1 MSPNHEWEREQE
13 RVDEVVQ
20 EIEQKIEDIN
30 DRAGDVKEEVIGLRE
45 TFWEDVTVNID
56 EPDDIMETYNSL
68 RQQAELLGE
77 RERSHKHV
85 YDQMKTLRRMEH
97 SPYFGRVDFTED
109 NEQETDQVYIG
120 ISSLMDRN
128 DENFLVYDWRAPI
141 SSLYYDYS
149 PGPAEYETPEGTI
162 EGNMDVKRQ
171 YIIRQG
177 QIKGMFDTGIT
188 IGDELLQEV
197 LGNRANTQMKSIVA
211 TIQKEQ
217 NQIIRYDR
225 RPYLVVQG
233 VAGSGKTSAALQ
245 RVAYLLYQ
253 YRTKITADQM
263 MLFSPNP
270 MFNSYVANVL
280 PELGEENIE
289 QTTFQE
295 YMAYRLESRLNF
307 EDAYDQLEYLLTAEQ
322 NDAYQ
327 TRLEGVKYKATLQFK
342 NDVDQYAESLS
353 EDGLV
358 FKNIKFRGATI
369 VSKENIHDYF
379 YNLDSFI
386 SMPNRLE
393 MVAEWL
399 IKQVEAFE
407 KKERSK
413 EWVEEEIELLGKEE
427 LLKIHQKLQAGYR
440 GNSETF
446 DDAIQEKKI
455 LSKAI
460 VKKYTKPI
468 KRKINE
474 LKFLNMKAIYTSFFH
489 SETGLSEKAA
499 KGTRENIES
508 GNLFYEDVTPF
519 LYLEDLIKGTH
530 VYTHIRY
537 LFIDE
542 AQDYSPFQFAF
553 LKKLFPYSRMTVLGD
568 YNQAIYAHTLHA
580 PTLLSEDLYEEER
593 AEYMTLLRSYRSTR
607 QIIEFTKGMI
617 PGGEAIEP
625 FNRDGSLPSVIRTD
639 NHEDQQNTLI
649 KELYRLGEKKYDTI
663 AIICKTAEE
672 SREAY
677 ELLASCDIP
686 VRLMDKDTYTFTKG
700 ILVIPVYLAKG
711 IEFDAVVLYNASD
724 KNYQLQLDRKL
735 FYTACTRAMHELTL
749 VTMDEPSRF
758 IQEIPPDYYTYK

>member
-1 MSPNHEWEREQE
+1 MDERQREQE
-13 RVDEVVQ
+13 RVDKVVQ
-20 EIEQKIEDIN
+20 EIEQKVEDIQEK
-30 DRAGDVKEEVIGLRE
+30 AGDVKEEVIGLRE

-85 YDQMKTLRRMEH
+85 YDQLKTLKRMKS
-97 SPYFGRVDFTED
+97 SPYFGRVDFTEARS
-109 NEQETDQVYIG
+109 QETDQVYIG
-120 ISSLMDRN
+120 ISSLMDRQ

-149 PGPAEYETPEGTI
+149 PGPAEYDTPEGTI
-162 EGNMDVKRQ
+162 EGTMDVKRQ

-177 QIKGMFDTGIT
+177 EIKGMFDTGVT

-197 LGNRANTQMKSIVA
+197 LGNQANTQMKSIVA

-217 NQIIRYDR
+217 NQIIRYDQ
-225 RPYLVVQG
+225 RPFLVVQG

-245 RVAYLLYQ
+245 RVAYLLYR

-280 PELGEENIE
+280 PELGEENIA

-295 YMAYRLESRLNF
+295 YMEDRLQTRLQY
-307 EDAYDQLEYLLTAEQ
+307 EDAYDQLEYLLTAER
-322 NDAYQ
+322 NETYE
-327 TRLEGVKYKATLQFK
+327 TRLEGVQYKATLQFK
-342 NDVDQYAESLS
+342 EDVDHYADSLAKK
-353 EDGLV
+353 GLA
-358 FKNIKFRGATI
+358 FKNIKFRGEII
-369 VSKENIHDYF
+369 VSKEEIENHF
-379 YNLDSFI
+379 YTLDPFI
-386 SMPNRLE
+386 SIPNRLE
-393 MVAEWL
+393 EVVNWL
-399 IKQVEAFE
+399 LSEIEAME
-407 KKERSK
+407 KRERSK

-427 LLKIHQKLQAGYR
+427 YLKIHQKLQAGYR
-440 GNSETF
+440 GNAETF
-446 DDAIQEKKI
+446 DDAVLEQKL

-468 KRKINE
+468 KRKIHD
-474 LKFLNMKAIYTSFFH
+474 LQFLNMKTIYKSLFQ
-489 SETGLSEKAA
+489 SRTGLSKEAA
-499 KGTRENIES
+499 NQTTDQLEHGT
-508 GNLFYEDVTPF
+508 LFYEDVTPF

-530 VYTHIRY
+530 IYNHIRY

-580 PTLLSEDLYEEER
+580 PNLLSEDLYEANR
-593 AEYMTLLRSYRSTR
+593 AEYLTLLRSYRSTR
-607 QIIEFTKGMI
+607 QIIEFTKQLI
-617 PGGEAIEP
+617 PGGESIQP
-625 FNRDGSLPSVIRTD
+625 FNREGVMPLLVSTATQEEHQHS
-639 NHEDQQNTLI
+639 LI
-649 KELYRLGEKKYDTI
+649 KELYRLGEKKYETI

-672 SREAY
+672 SQKAY
-677 ELLASCDIP
+677 DVLVSKDIP

-700 ILVIPVYLAKG
+700 IIVIPVYLAKG
-711 IEFDAVVLYNASD
+711 IEFDAVLLHDASD
-724 KNYQLQLDRKL
+724 ENYQFQLDRHL
-735 FYTACTRAMHELTL
+735 FYTACTRAMHELSLLTL
-749 VTMDEPSRF
+749 GEPSRF
-758 IQEIPPDYYTYK
+758 IREISTDYYKYK